1 LQAALAVKALTTHP
15 RLHFAQLCSL
25 QRLNPGTCYLIPRCS
40 RSYVCFLMAARTR
53 RTASWAGRKTRIS
66 PPLPVSRAISAPV
79 VAIDRISSPQ
89 KIPPMVSQITLEAH
103 EVQPTVLEA
112 MSTSLTGVSADAKPT
127 TNDSFPRHDTYF
139 FKDGNIT
146 FLVRVTALCV
156 PVTC

>member
-1 LQAALAVKALTTHP
+1 MQAALAVKALTTHP
-15 RLHFAQLCSL
+15 RLHFAQLCSP
-25 QRLNPGTCYLIPRCS
+25 QRLNPGTRYLIPRCS
-40 RSYVCFLMAARTR
+40 RSYVCFLMAAQ
-53 RTASWAGRKTRIS
+53 TASWAGRKTRIS
-66 PPLPVSRAISAPV
+66 PPLPISRAISAPV

-112 MSTSLTGVSADAKPT
+112 MSTRLTGVSADAKPT